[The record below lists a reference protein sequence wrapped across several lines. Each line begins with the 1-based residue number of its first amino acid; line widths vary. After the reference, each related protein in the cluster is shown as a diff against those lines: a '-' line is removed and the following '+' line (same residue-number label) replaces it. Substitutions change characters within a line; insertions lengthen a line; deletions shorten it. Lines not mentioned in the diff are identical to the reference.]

1 MGPVRYKFRIDMF
14 TPSTLPMERLAEY
27 MAMLA
32 KMLGNKEGVHFEAL
46 TEGSAVLEHYA
57 DAEIVPDVE
66 QRLAMIGRGEQNS
79 EPFKAYEA
87 INLLLEKDNAVGSF
101 QKATGAEIISFPGRK
116 RVKPRIYKG
125 VKQAGSLNGVL
136 VRIGGKDDTAHATLI
151 DSEISYHCELPWPV
165 ARKMAKYLAAQMLR
179 VHGKGRWDRT
189 ENGTWILKSFRVQS
203 FDVLEDLPL
212 TDLAEKLRRIP
223 GNEWFDLEDPHQ
235 ALADLRNGDEA
246 FH

>member
-1 MGPVRYKFRIDMF
+1 MGPVRYKFCIDMF

-32 KMLGNKEGVHFEAL
+32 KMLGNTEGVHFGAL

-66 QRLAMIGRGEQNS
+66 QRLAMVRRGEENC

-87 INLLLEKDNAVGSF
+87 LNLLLEKDNAVGSF
-101 QKATGAEIISFPGRK
+101 QKATGAEIILFPGRE
-116 RVKPRIYKG
+116 RVKPRTYKRIR
-125 VKQAGSLNGVL
+125 QAGSLNGVL
-136 VRIGGKDDTAHATLI
+136 VRIGGKDDTARATLV
-151 DSEISYHCELPWPV
+151 DGEISYHCELPWPV
-165 ARKMAKYLAAQMLR
+165 AREMARYLAAQMLR
-179 VHGKGRWDRT
+179 VHGKGHWDRT
-189 ENGTWILKSFRVQS
+189 ENGTWNLNSFRVQS
-203 FDVLEDLPL
+203 FDVLEDVPL